1 MKKIFTFL
9 LYLFFS
15 TPDYAQIRRD
25 AVWCFGDSV
34 QIDFNQTPPLIDY
47 CSTRSRGTACSIADS
62 SGNLLFYS
70 HTFYIPEWQAGHF
83 LLGVVWNKNNTI
95 MENGDSLIGGGWYKE
110 MVIVPDPS
118 DSKRYYLLHTD
129 INTYGKI
136 YYSLID
142 LNYNSGLGK
151 VTQKNI
157 LIDTLNGKQVTDGLA
172 AIKHGNGRDWWLIF
186 RTWGGNGNPDNIFYK
201 FLITPTG
208 ISPIITQNIGF
219 TTWAGFLSLTFN
231 NKGNQMVLIDNF
243 GLIELYDFDRCSG
256 NLSNLRS
263 IHAETFNSQDANWAA
278 EFSPNDSIL
287 YVTTSQPT
295 ISYLYQYNL
304 TASPISSSKI
314 TISVDSI
321 PPYAGALKLAKDGR
335 IYRANTYNDGLT
347 FPFPYPDSA
356 YNQYNMNLSVINQP
370 NVLGVGCDFQPYSFY
385 LGGHRTYWGLP
396 NNPNYD
402 MIALGGS
409 VCDTLGL
416 PNDVRDFSRGGNGIS
431 VYPNPVSEF
440 LNVQYEL
447 VKSEN
452 ITVRLTDLA
461 GRVVLS
467 KKLENKMVDVRS
479 VPNGVYSL
487 SFYNSKELITS
498 LKLTILH

>member
-34 QIDFNQTPPLIDY
+34 QIDFNQTPPLLDY
-47 CSTRSRGTACSIADS
+47 CATRSRGSACSISDS
-62 SGNLLFYS
+62 SGNLLFYA
-70 HTFYIPEWQAGHF
+70 HTFYILQWQSGFHR
-83 LLGVVWNKNNTI
+83 LGVVWNKNHEL
-95 MENGDSLIGGGWYKE
+95 MENGDSLVGSGWYKE
-110 MVIVPDPS
+110 MIIVPDPA
-118 DSKRYYLLHTD
+118 DSQLFYLFHTD
-129 INTYGKI
+129 EGI
-136 YYSLID
+136 YKALFYSIID
-142 LNYNSGLGK
+142 LSYNNGLGK
-151 VTQKNI
+151 ITQKNMF
-157 LIDTLNGKQVTDGLA
+157 LDSLNERSVTDGVT

-186 RTWGGNGNPDNIFYK
+186 RTYGGNGNPDNTFYK
-201 FLITPTG
+201 FLITPIG
-208 ISPIITQNIGF
+208 ISPAMTQNIGF
-219 TTWAGFLSLTFN
+219 PTQAGFLNLTFN
-231 NKGNQMVLIDNF
+231 NKGNQMILIDAA

-263 IHAETFNSQDANWAA
+263 IHAETFNVQDANWAA
-278 EFSPNDSIL
+278 EFSPNDSVL
-287 YVTTSQPT
+287 YVTTNEAT
-295 ISYLYQYNL
+295 SYLYQYNL
-304 TASPISSSKI
+304 SASPISSSRT
-314 TISVDSI
+314 TISVDSF
-321 PPYAGALKLAKDGR
+321 PLYSAGALKAAKDGR
-335 IYRANTYNDGLT
+335 IYRANTFYDGY
-347 FPFPYPDSA
+347 FPFPYPDSV

-479 VPNGVYSL
+479 VSNGIYSL
-487 SFYNSKELITS
+487 SFYANKQLLSS
-498 LKLTILH
+498 LRVTILH